1 MPREQHPVEVYG
13 IEEILEEG
21 MKVKDLNVKEL
32 LFSIDITLKKIEY
45 HLSLA
50 SDTELKNQDV

>member
-1 MPREQHPVEVYG
+1 MPRVQYPIEVHG
-13 IEEILEEG
+13 INTILEDG
-21 MKVKDLNVKEL
+21 INVKDLNVKEL

-50 SDTELKNQDV
+50 SNTELKNQDV